1 MIQRY
6 QRGLVVGKFCPLHC
20 GHELLIK
27 HALDCCNEVIV
38 ISYTKPEFDS
48 CDREVRG
55 AWLTALFPQVTQLV
69 INDATLEHLLRLQ
82 GIFDLQAIPHNDAP
96 DQVHRE
102 FVGWLCKTV
111 LRKTVNAVFTSE
123 EYGDGFAATLTECFR
138 AQEPSALPVAHIS
151 VDQKR
156 LIVPVSGSQVRA
168 NPHTHRHFLS
178 PQVYANFVK
187 RICIL
192 GGESS
197 GKSTLANALAE
208 RLQTVWAAE
217 YGRELWLE
225 KNGQLQFEDML
236 KIGLKQLLRE
246 RLLCRSAHTW
256 LVCDTSALTTLF
268 YSLHLFGAADPLLEQ
283 MAGEK
288 YDRVFLCNPDFPFVQ
303 DGTRR
308 DDSFRMRQHQ
318 WYVEQLTQR
327 NIKFTAVHASVSERV
342 DQIISSLSE

>member
-27 HALDCCNEVIV
+27 HALDCCSEVIV
-38 ISYTKPEFDS
+38 ISYTKPEFDG

-82 GIFDLQAIPHNDAP
+82 GIFDLQTIPHNDAP
-96 DQVHRE
+96 DQGHRE
-102 FVGWLCKTV
+102 FVAWLCKTV

-151 VDQKR
+151 VDQQR
-156 LIVPVSGSQVRA
+156 LIVPVSGSQIRA
-168 NPHTHRHFLS
+168 NPHAHRNFLS
-178 PQVYANFVK
+178 PEVYASFVK
-187 RICIL
+187 KICIL

-208 RLQTVWAAE
+208 RLQTVWVPE

-236 KIGLKQLLRE
+236 KIGLEQLLHE

-256 LVCDTSALTTLF
+256 LVCDTSALTTFF

-327 NIKFTAVHASVSERV
+327 NIEFTVVHASVSERV